1 MVIPNLNPP
10 LIVDEKQ
17 NYSRLIQRLVHL
29 TKYSN
34 VQQLDNLDAASP
46 LSQKLIEELF
56 GISQDYE
63 PVTGLA
69 IGSILLGSVNLA
81 SDEHY

>member
-63 PVTGLA
+63 PVTGKL
-69 IGSILLGSVNLA
+69 
-81 SDEHY
+81 

>member
-63 PVTGLA
+63 PVTGKLY
-69 IGSILLGSVNLA
+69 ISTKLNVL
-81 SDEHY
+81 HW